1 LCQINFARRRPG
13 VSNEK
18 QVPPSPVFS
27 SAFFSLALLA
37 PSLGLA
43 QEDEKDKAQ
52 KQTER
57 RLELECKT
65 LAMLDE
71 VATQALS
78 LKLPENRSFV
88 LAAAADLLWTQD
100 EKRARNLF
108 RDALNN
114 LTSTYNPNTA
124 EEKGA

>member
-1 LCQINFARRRPG
+1 LCQITFARRRPG

-18 QVPPSPVFS
+18 QVPTSPVFS

-43 QEDEKDKAQ
+43 QDDEKEKAQ

-57 RLELECKT
+57 RLELERKT

-108 RDALNN
+108 WDALNN
-114 LTSTYNPNTA
+114 LTSTYNPNTG